1 MNPTEKDPFLQ
12 KLELMNW
19 MILGAFVLV
28 SLILQSY
35 RFSLGVLLGGF
46 ISIVNYH
53 WLNRDLKKV
62 FKILTDGA
70 KTRVMFKYYI
80 RFGVTAIALYF
91 IVSSDIVDIIGL
103 LIGLST
109 VLFNIVL
116 TAVVTLSKK
125 NCLEEVK

>member
-1 MNPTEKDPFLQ
+1 MPD
-12 KLELMNW
+12 
-19 MILGAFVLV
+19 
-28 SLILQSY
+28 
-35 RFSLGVLLGGF
+35 R
-46 ISIVNYH
+46 
-53 WLNRDLKKV
+53 
-62 FKILTDGA
+62 A

-109 VLFNIVL
+109 VLINIVL
-116 TAVVTLSKK
+116 TAFISLSKK